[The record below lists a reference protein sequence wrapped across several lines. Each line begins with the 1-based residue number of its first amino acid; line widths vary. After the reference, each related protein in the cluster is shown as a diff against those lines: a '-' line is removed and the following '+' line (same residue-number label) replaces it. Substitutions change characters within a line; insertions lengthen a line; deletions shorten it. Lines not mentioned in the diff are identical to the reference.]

1 MSEGVAGRLTNT
13 FNWAMFVLPWALVR
27 ALG

>member
-13 FNWAMFVLPWALVR
+13 FDRAMFVLPWALVR